1 MKKIGLFLAATMMAV
16 TASAQNVE
24 RSKTFDNMYV
34 GVNGGVM
41 TFTTGHKWMS
51 DLNANAGLRIGRWF
65 TPVFGVAAESNA
77 YFADK
82 PIRDN
87 NVVVKLLNTSLL
99 GTTNFSNWF
108 GGYTG
113 NPRAFEVI
121 GVYGLGWLHSFNSYN
136 AKPDNAATAKLGL
149 DLTFNLGSKKQWQF
163 YVEPSITYALNDF
176 DGMETVRLDVR
187 RSFVQLN
194 AGFVYKFK
202 GSNGSHNFTLAQLR
216 DQAEIDG
223 LNAKINGLRNDLN
236 VKDAELNG
244 KDARIADLQKAL
256 QDANN
261 RPTTAVIKEVKETT
275 VTNLQPTVLFR
286 QGKSV
291 IDPAQYAPIEL
302 IASYMRNHPTAKV
315 EIRGYASPEGNAEFN
330 QKLSTA
336 RAEAVKTA
344 LVKRYKIAA
353 SRLTTKGMGVTDT
366 LFEEV
371 SFNRVATFN
380 DNAK

>member
-1 MKKIGLFLAATMMAV
+1 MKKLGLMLAAATLAAS
-16 TASAQNVE
+16 ASAQTVTG
-24 RSKTFDNMYV
+24 SKTFDNMYV

-41 TFTTGHKWMS
+41 TDTKGHKWLS
-51 DLNANAGLRIGRWF
+51 DLNANAGLRIGRNF
-65 TPVFGVAAESNA
+65 TPVFGLAVESNA
-77 YFADK
+77 YFAVK
-82 PIRDN
+82 PNRAEN
-87 NVVVKLLNTSLL
+87 TFVKFINTSLL
-99 GTTNFSNWF
+99 GTTNLSNWF

-113 NPRAFEVI
+113 TPRGFELVA
-121 GVYGLGWLHSFNSYN
+121 VYGLGWAHTFNN
-136 AKPDNAATAKLGL
+136 KNVKPENYATSKLGL
-149 DLTFNLGSKKQWQF
+149 DFAFNFGSDKQWQF
-163 YVEPSITYALNDF
+163 YVEPSITYALNGKSGRED
-176 DGMETVRLDVR
+176 VRFDVR

-194 AGFVYKFK
+194 GGLIYKFK
-202 GSNGSHNFTLAQLR
+202 GSNGSHNFTLAQVR

-223 LNAKINGLRNDLN
+223 LNAQINGLRNDLN

-261 RPTTAVIKEVKETT
+261 RPVAVVKEVKETT

>member
-1 MKKIGLFLAATMMAV
+1 MKKLGLMLAAATLAAS
-16 TASAQNVE
+16 ASAQTVTG
-24 RSKTFDNMYV
+24 SKTFDNMYV

-41 TFTTGHKWMS
+41 TDTKGHKWLS
-51 DLNANAGLRIGRWF
+51 DLNANAGLRIGRNF
-65 TPVFGVAAESNA
+65 TPVFGLAVESNA
-77 YFADK
+77 YFAVK
-82 PIRDN
+82 PNRAEN
-87 NVVVKLLNTSLL
+87 TFVKFINTSLL
-99 GTTNFSNWF
+99 GTTNLSNWF

-113 NPRAFEVI
+113 TPRGFELVA
-121 GVYGLGWLHSFNSYN
+121 VYGLGWAHTFNN
-136 AKPDNAATAKLGL
+136 KNVKPENYATSKLGL
-149 DLTFNLGSKKQWQF
+149 DFAFNFGSDKQWQF
-163 YVEPSITYALNDF
+163 YVEPSITYALNGKSGRED
-176 DGMETVRLDVR
+176 VRFDVR

-194 AGFVYKFK
+194 GGLIYKFK
-202 GSNGSHNFTLAQLR
+202 GSNGSHNFTLAQVR

-223 LNAKINGLRNDLN
+223 LNAQINGLRNDLN

-261 RPTTAVIKEVKETT
+261 RPVAVVKEVKETT

-344 LVKRYKIAA
+344 LVKKYKIAA

>member
-1 MKKIGLFLAATMMAV
+1 MKKLGLMLAAATFAAS
-16 TASAQNVE
+16 ASAQTVTG
-24 RSKTFDNMYV
+24 SKTFDNMYV

-41 TFTTGHKWMS
+41 TDTKGHKWLS
-51 DLNANAGLRIGRWF
+51 DLNANAGLRIGRNF
-65 TPVFGVAAESNA
+65 TPVFGLAVESNA
-77 YFADK
+77 YFAEK
-82 PIRDN
+82 PNRAEN
-87 NVVVKLLNTSLL
+87 TFVKFINTSLL
-99 GTTNFSNWF
+99 GTTNLSNWF
-108 GGYTG
+108 GGYKGT
-113 NPRAFEVI
+113 PRCFELVA
-121 GVYGLGWLHSFNSYN
+121 VYGLGWAHTFNN
-136 AKPDNAATAKLGL
+136 QKEKPKNYATSKLGL
-149 DLTFNLGSKKQWQF
+149 DFAFNFGSDKQWQF
-163 YVEPSITYALNDF
+163 YVEPSITYALN
-176 DGMETVRLDVR
+176 GESGREDVR
-187 RSFVQLN
+187 FGSHRSFVQLN
-194 AGFVYKFK
+194 GGLIYKFK

-223 LNAKINGLRNDLN
+223 LNAQINGLRNDLN

-261 RPTTAVIKEVKETT
+261 RPATVVKEVKETT

-286 QGKSV
+286 QGQSV
-291 IDPAQYAPIEL
+291 IDQAQYAPIEL
-302 IASYMRNHPTAKV
+302 IASYMRKYPTANI

-336 RAEAVKTA
+336 RAEAVKKA
-344 LVKRYKIAA
+344 LVKKYKIAA

>member
-1 MKKIGLFLAATMMAV
+1 MI
-16 TASAQNVE
+16 
-24 RSKTFDNMYV
+24 
-34 GVNGGVM
+34 
-41 TFTTGHKWMS
+41 
-51 DLNANAGLRIGRWF
+51 
-65 TPVFGVAAESNA
+65 
-77 YFADK
+77 
-82 PIRDN
+82 
-87 NVVVKLLNTSLL
+87 
-99 GTTNFSNWF
+99 
-108 GGYTG
+108 
-113 NPRAFEVI
+113 
-121 GVYGLGWLHSFNSYN
+121 
-136 AKPDNAATAKLGL
+136 
-149 DLTFNLGSKKQWQF
+149 
-163 YVEPSITYALNDF
+163 
-176 DGMETVRLDVR
+176 
-187 RSFVQLN
+187 
-194 AGFVYKFK
+194 YKFK
-202 GSNGSHNFTLAQLR
+202 GSNGSHNFTLSQLR

-344 LVKRYKIAA
+344 LVKKYRIAA